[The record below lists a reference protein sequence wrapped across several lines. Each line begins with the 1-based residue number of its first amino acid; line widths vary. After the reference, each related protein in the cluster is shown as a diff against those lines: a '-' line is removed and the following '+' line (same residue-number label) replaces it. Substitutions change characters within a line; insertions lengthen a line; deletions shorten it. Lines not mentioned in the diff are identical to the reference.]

1 MNYNHAERKE
11 LDDPIEPSISDSTS
25 SDVSVDEKE
34 EEEEEEQWHPDEERD
49 SLPSLPAINTSKHS
63 RPSKRSKPYQHRGI
77 LKLRPTEDD
86 LPTNWWFA
94 STAIPLIAA
103 TFAPMANLMSI
114 AALVVPWRN
123 NVVDFDDPALYQST
137 SVGFPDPKWCI
148 DLNIASLVCGFV
160 GNLFLL
166 FNFTKRIRY
175 IVALPATIIFFFLA
189 SGILTAITAT
199 MNVYVPPNADQVY
212 SQGFWNAILA
222 AALYMFNS
230 LILLVNMAGYFL
242 GHYPQHF
249 TLSDEQ
255 RNLILQ
261 TMLFFIWLGGGAGV
275 FSSIQESWG
284 YPDALYFCDVTI
296 LTIGFGDYTPTG
308 DVGRGLVFP
317 YSVGG
322 TIILGLMV
330 SSIHRFAR
338 ELSTVNV
345 LRKHVETRRVNTLSR
360 VVSVNDM
367 ESEQRHTLED
377 EYAHGLRPTIS
388 SPIPNPQIQRDLDA
402 AAQKHGL
409 QANDRPDPKQDPATG
424 DQTHPARR
432 IEFNNTPRTTLKE
445 QASSDYSEPHPSQFL
460 VSALR
465 RRPIRRTFK
474 IITKAGVK
482 GAKELKRATSRS
494 QKVIIMREEK
504 DRFDAM
510 RKIQLNAK
518 TWKKWY
524 ALMVSICAF
533 GILWCI
539 GAVVFW
545 QAEQR
550 TQDMSYFEALYFCY
564 VSLLTIG
571 YGDLAP
577 KSNAGKP
584 FFVVWSLIAVPTMT
598 ILVSDMGE
606 TVISSF
612 KRSTFKIGDFTIL
625 PKAGQWHDFLR
636 SHSIIWNWIVSRAEK
651 RDRAKQQLPVG
662 PSEDAGLPDLTI
674 EDLADDNPSEAEMT
688 KRLAWAIRRTADDLQ
703 HAPGKRYT
711 YEQWC
716 DFTRLIR
723 FSRVGLEACDEAE
736 DGVVDWDWLEET
748 SPMLSGQ
755 TESEWILDRLCESL
769 LRLLKKNMLGLA
781 GTPLMG
787 NTPTSSS
794 ANFRSPT
801 SDGAGTS
808 PSASAFSFSRRPT
821 FFENQTW
828 DSESGLNTGKRR
840 KRRTST
846 GNSGTGQGQS
856 RGQGDNVT
864 DPNDTSFMSPPSSL
878 INQRRRRA
886 SGADALLTF
895 FTGDRGGSHAYATE
909 APQWSRKAQERA
921 KEGRRN
927 SLTNRRRGPFS
938 GLAPPSATSA
948 GSSGGLG
955 GGRGGA
961 GARTMRARQ
970 SERKSKSKSS
980 DVQRDQA
987 KDKNKVHAGQD
998 D

>member
-1 MNYNHAERKE
+1 MGYDHPDQNE
-11 LDDPIEPSISDSTS
+11 LDDSIEQSSSISTS
-25 SDVSVDEKE
+25 SGASVQEKR
-34 EEEEEEQWHPDEERD
+34 EQEKWQPDEERD
-49 SLPSLPAINTSKHS
+49 SLPSLPAINTSRHS
-63 RPSKRSKPYQHRGI
+63 RPSRKTIPHQRGI
-77 LKLRPTEDD
+77 LKLRATEDD

-103 TFAPMANLMSI
+103 TFAPMANLISI
-114 AALVVPWRN
+114 AALVAPWRN
-123 NVVDFDDPALYQST
+123 NIIDFDDPALYQST
-137 SVGFPDPKWCI
+137 SVGFPDPQWCI
-148 DLNIASLVCGFV
+148 DLNIASLACGFL

-175 IVALPATIIFFFLA
+175 IVALPATIVLFFLA
-189 SGILTAITAT
+189 SGILTAITAS
-199 MNVYVPPNADQVY
+199 MNIHVPPNSDQVY

-222 AALYMFNS
+222 AALYLFNS

-249 TLSDEQ
+249 SLSDEQ

-275 FSSIQESWG
+275 FSSIQPTWG

-296 LTIGFGDYTPTG
+296 LTIGFGDYTPTD

-360 VVSVNDM
+360 VVSVDDP
-367 ESEQRHTLED
+367 ESERRDTLED
-377 EYAHGLRPTIS
+377 EYAQGLKPTIS

-402 AAQKHGL
+402 AAQRNGILPTNKPQH
-409 QANDRPDPKQDPATG
+409 DPDSTPGNPSPHD
-424 DQTHPARR
+424 RR
-432 IEFNNTPRTTLKE
+432 IEFNNTSTTELKE
-445 QASSDYSEPHPSQFL
+445 RADPDHSEPHPSQFL

-465 RRPIRRTFK
+465 RRPIHTTFK
-474 IITKAGVK
+474 IITKAGIK
-482 GAKELKRATSRS
+482 GAKELKRVTSKS
-494 QKVIIMREEK
+494 SKVIIMREEK

-533 GILWCI
+533 GILWCV
-539 GAVVFW
+539 GAIVFW
-545 QAEQR
+545 QAEKP
-550 TQDMSYFEALYFCY
+550 TQNMTYFEALYFCY

-598 ILVSDMGE
+598 ILISDMAE

-625 PKAGQWHDFLR
+625 PKAGLWHDFLK
-636 SHSIIWNWIVSRAEK
+636 SNSLIWKWVSRLVEK
-651 RDRAKQQLPVG
+651 NRGKKGLPVG

-674 EDLADDNPSEAEMT
+674 EELADDDPSEAEMT

-716 DFTRLIR
+716 EFTRLIR
-723 FSRVGLEACDEAE
+723 FSRVGLDACDEAE

-781 GTPLMG
+781 GTPLTS
-787 NTPTSSS
+787 NTPSS
-794 ANFRSPT
+794 ANFLSPT
-801 SDGAGTS
+801 TDVAS
-808 PSASAFSFSRRPT
+808 PFSFSRPPT
-821 FFENQTW
+821 FFDNPTW
-828 DSESGLNTGKRR
+828 DPSSSQNANKKKGT
-840 KRRTST
+840 TST
-846 GNSGTGQGQS
+846 YGSNTNIPKASSVKIQS
-856 RGQGDNVT
+856 VAR
-864 DPNDTSFMSPPSSL
+864 
-878 INQRRRRA
+878 QRRRRA

-909 APQWSRKAQERA
+909 APQWSKKAQERA
-921 KEGRRN
+921 KECRRN

-938 GLAPPSATSA
+938 GLAPLSGA
-948 GSSGGLG
+948 SGGGALG

-961 GARTMRARQ
+961 GARTLRMRNTAG
-970 SERKSKSKSS
+970 KSS
-980 DVQRDQA
+980 DTQRARA
-987 KDKNKVHAGQD
+987 KDKNKPLAGQED
-998 D
+998 E

>member
-1 MNYNHAERKE
+1 MGYDHAKQNE
-11 LDDPIEPSISDSTS
+11 LDDSIEPPSSTSTS
-25 SDVSVDEKE
+25 SVASLEDKE
-34 EEEEEEQWHPDEERD
+34 EQEKWQPDEEKD
-49 SLPSLPAINTSKHS
+49 SLPSLPAINTSRHS
-63 RPSKRSKPYQHRGI
+63 RPSRKSIPHQRGI
-77 LKLRPTEDD
+77 LKLRATEDD

-103 TFAPMANLMSI
+103 TFAPMANLISI

-123 NVVDFDDPALYQST
+123 NIVDFDDPALYQST
-137 SVGFPDPKWCI
+137 SVGFPDPQWCI
-148 DLNIASLVCGFV
+148 NLNIASLACGFL

-175 IVALPATIIFFFLA
+175 IVALPATIVLFFLA
-189 SGILTAITAT
+189 SGILTAITAS
-199 MNVYVPPNADQVY
+199 MNIHVPPNSAQVY

-222 AALYMFNS
+222 AALYLFNS

-249 TLSDEQ
+249 SLSDEQ

-275 FSSIQESWG
+275 FSSIQPTWG

-296 LTIGFGDYTPTG
+296 LTIGFGDYTPTD

-330 SSIHRFAR
+330 SSIHKFAN

-360 VVSVNDM
+360 VVSVDDP
-367 ESEQRHTLED
+367 ESERRETLED
-377 EYAHGLRPTIS
+377 EYAQGLKPTIS
-388 SPIPNPQIQRDLDA
+388 SPIPNPKIQQDLDA
-402 AAQKHGL
+402 AAQRNGILPTKKPRHE
-409 QANDRPDPKQDPATG
+409 PDATAG
-424 DQTHPARR
+424 IPSPQERR
-432 IEFNNTPRTTLKE
+432 IEFNNTSTTALKE
-445 QASSDYSEPHPSQFL
+445 RADLDQTEPHHSQFL

-465 RRPIRRTFK
+465 RRPITTTFK
-474 IITKAGVK
+474 IITKAGIK
-482 GAKELKRATSRS
+482 GAKELKRVTSKS
-494 QKVIIMREEK
+494 SKVIIMREEK

-533 GILWCI
+533 GILWCV
-539 GAVVFW
+539 GAIVFW
-545 QAEQR
+545 QAEKP
-550 TQDMSYFEALYFCY
+550 TQNMSYFEALYFCY

-598 ILVSDMGE
+598 ILISDMAE

-625 PKAGQWHDFLR
+625 PKAGLWHDFLK
-636 SHSIIWNWIVSRAEK
+636 SNSLIWNWATRKVEK
-651 RDRAKQQLPVG
+651 NRGKKGLPVG

-674 EDLADDNPSEAEMT
+674 EELADDDPTEAEMT

-716 DFTRLIR
+716 EFTRLIR
-723 FSRVGLEACDEAE
+723 FSRVGLDACDEAE

-781 GTPLMG
+781 GTPLTG
-787 NTPTSSS
+787 NTPSS
-794 ANFRSPT
+794 ANFLSPT
-801 SDGAGTS
+801 SDVGS
-808 PSASAFSFSRRPT
+808 PFSFSRQPT
-821 FFENQTW
+821 FFDNPTW
-828 DSESGLNTGKRR
+828 D
-840 KRRTST
+840 
-846 GNSGTGQGQS
+846 
-856 RGQGDNVT
+856 
-864 DPNDTSFMSPPSSL
+864 PSSRQNAGKKKGTASNYGSTTNVPKVSSVK
-878 INQRRRRA
+878 IQSVARQRRRHA

-909 APQWSRKAQERA
+909 APQWSKKAQERA
-921 KEGRRN
+921 KESRRN

-938 GLAPPSATSA
+938 GLAPLSGA
-948 GSSGGLG
+948 SGGGALG

-961 GARTMRARQ
+961 GAKTLRMRNNAG
-970 SERKSKSKSS
+970 KSS
-980 DVQRDQA
+980 DTPRARA
-987 KDKNKVHAGQD
+987 KDKNKPLAGQED
-998 D
+998 E